1 MDMCTKTDVVF
12 KGTALITSVQISA
25 SHKRDSGLDFHG
37 PLVYKEHQPVGKEK
51 LSIQRGTFFDI
62 FNDFNLYCL
71 IENICSIYHYYIPN
85 KGSASVGPIVASFL
99 PTERQSHSISD
110 QVQR

>member
-1 MDMCTKTDVVF
+1 MCTKTDVVF

-51 LSIQRGTFFDI
+51 LSIQRGTFFLHLSW
-62 FNDFNLYCL
+62 FKL
-71 IENICSIYHYYIPN
+71 ILFVIEY
-85 KGSASVGPIVASFL
+85 L
-99 PTERQSHSISD
+99 
-110 QVQR
+110 